1 MDKKILVFG
10 LAAVVLA
17 AALFV
22 FVTMP
27 QQTGLATLQGQT
39 ETMRVGYVP
48 LVVNLPLFVALEE
61 GFFEKHGLKV
71 EAVEAQS
78 PNLIVDGIVSGK
90 LEAAGVL
97 GYPVIFAAEQQNPG
111 ELKIFQSGD
120 ETAENFVSAMV
131 IPVDSRISS
140 IEDLKGKRIGVWS
153 GLTQVVFTKGILIGM
168 GLDPEKDVTIVEVEP
183 RLQVSGLAAGQ
194 FDVLSTAEPYPTIA
208 VGKEVAQIWI
218 ENPRVKYIQDPFP
231 SVAVPVSAE
240 FLEKNPA
247 AVKAYLLALQDAVE
261 FIRQN
266 PEKAKS
272 DLVKFTQIPKE
283 LASKVHI
290 LRFNKFGEEDQSNVQ
305 KNADW
310 LFEHGLLKKRID
322 VTTIFGDPTFL
333 Q

>member
-1 MDKKILVFG
+1 
-10 LAAVVLA
+10 
-17 AALFV
+17 
-22 FVTMP
+22 
-27 QQTGLATLQGQT
+27 
-39 ETMRVGYVP
+39 MRVGYVP

-71 EAVEAQS
+71 EAIEAQS
-78 PNLIVDGIVSGK
+78 PNHIVDGIVSGK

-120 ETAENFVSAMV
+120 ETSENFVAALVVPNGSP
-131 IPVDSRISS
+131 IGK

-168 GLDPEKDVTIVEVEP
+168 GLNPEKDVTIVEIEP
-183 RLQVSGLAAGQ
+183 RLQVQGLAAGQ

-208 VGKEVAQIWI
+208 SGKNVGTIWI
-218 ENPRVKYIQDPFP
+218 ENPRVKYIQNPFP

-240 FLEKNPA
+240 FLQKNPKA
-247 AVKAYLLALQDAVE
+247 AKAYLLALQDAID

-272 DLVKFTQIPKE
+272 SLVKYTPIPKE
-283 LASKVHI
+283 LASKV
-290 LRFNKFGEEDQSNVQ
+290 RMPQFNRFGEEDQANVQ

-310 LFEHGLLKKRID
+310 LFENGLLKKRIN
-322 VTTIFGDPTFL
+322 VATLFGDPNFL